1 MPHRDAWA
9 AGSLAVVVPLLAPP
23 ATGWHDGAH
32 DLSRTHPW
40 GLTMLGRGSLVV
52 PPQQLRH
59 HPIGEAR
66 VRGALAPAGDD
77 YHVWINRPGDYMG
90 RFWTALPGDWE
101 LHPGC
106 FVTAV
111 EHVVHREPQE
121 AAYVVLHV
129 QLQGPAL
136 LDPVGAAAFFAHPT
150 SADDQADLGWFGAG
164 AGNRERLD
172 HRVLDGLLR
181 ELGVLDEGTYQPWER
196 PFVISHLVPRGS
208 GFRDTLPPYDLADHL
223 AVGWLAEHA
232 WAARMA
238 GGTNL
243 DLVREPELEPTPAQ
257 DSGFWLGSTWA
268 YPRQHGLSFVAA
280 RGVAARPT
288 GTDEG
293 TLGWTNADGDRPY
306 AEHAATAAL
315 AHRHAVDLVLL
326 SMRQARF
333 LRDLADRLPRTLN
346 PADQRH
352 RLRLAQQRQEE
363 LMAFR
368 SRFWVTHVPSHPEA
382 SQVLAGVQAAMGL
395 PALYAEV
402 DRQQDDVARALSIA
416 VGIER
421 EDQRDR
427 DVARTDRL
435 DARITVLGAVLAVS
449 GVVFGMAQL
458 TGEAGWSYAWVVT
471 LAAVLLSPLLLAGVL
486 AARRRPAPGRPAGV
500 EALVAEVPRRAI
512 AGQDLHAFARR
523 VADEV
528 PECADGWTS
537 TTDRHRSVEALAD
550 DVRAAV
556 YSTSAAQLRDLHA
569 RFSRHPAG
577 SDCRCA
583 GLPIGLAAVAW
594 NRHTPREVVLAVLRQ
609 PGLLGDPAADDA
621 LTAGTLEAHGAVLD
635 ADTTW
640 SLYRDSLPSTAR
652 PLTTAAVMRLS
663 RLDAV
668 AQGELWDRGRSGGP
682 GGAWAGA
689 VATLAAGIAANQQ
702 ASPEFVATVAS
713 HLWSG
718 DAAARLESVPHAF
731 AGSRDPGPVSAR
743 RRTLHDLFLARLRS
757 ESGDEAGT
765 SSLEDLMAEH
775 TGQG

>member
-1 MPHRDAWA
+1 MQHRDAWA

-23 ATGWHDGAH
+23 STAWRDDTH
-32 DLSRTHPW
+32 DLSRSHPW

-59 HPIGEAR
+59 RPISEPR
-66 VRGALAPAGDD
+66 IRGALSPASDD

-136 LDPVGAAAFFAHPT
+136 LDPVGASAFFAHPT
-150 SADDQADLGWFGAG
+150 SADDQADLGWFGAESG
-164 AGNRERLD
+164 HRERLD
-172 HRVLDGLLR
+172 HRVLDVLLR

-196 PFVISHLVPRGS
+196 PFVISHLVPRGA
-208 GFRDTLPPYDLADHL
+208 GFRDTLPAYDLADHL

-232 WAARMA
+232 WAARMS
-238 GGTNL
+238 GSTNL
-243 DLVREPELEPTPAQ
+243 DLVREPELEPSPAQ
-257 DSGFWLGSTWA
+257 DAGFWLGSTWA
-268 YPRQHGLSFVAA
+268 YPQQHGLAFVAA
-280 RGVAARPT
+280 RGVGARPS

-293 TLGWTNADGDRPY
+293 ALGWTNAEGVHPY

-333 LRDLADRLPRTLN
+333 LRDLAERLPRTLN

-368 SRFWVTHVPSHPEA
+368 ARYWVTHVPSHPEA
-382 SQVLAGVQAAMGL
+382 SRVLAGVQTAMGL
-395 PALYAEV
+395 PDLYDEV
-402 DRQQDDVARALSIA
+402 ARQQDDVARALSIA

-427 DVARTDRL
+427 DVARSDRL
-435 DARITVLGAVLAVS
+435 DTRVTVLGAVLAVS

-471 LAAVLLSPLLLAGVL
+471 LSAVLLSPLLLAGVL
-486 AARRRPAPGRPAGV
+486 AARRRPDAGRPGGV

-512 AGQDLHAFARR
+512 AGQDLHAFA
-523 VADEV
+523 VHVVDEV

-537 TTDRHRSVEALAD
+537 TTDRARSVGALAA

-556 YSTSAAQLRDLHA
+556 YSTSSAQLGTLHA
-569 RFSRHPAG
+569 RFRRHPTG
-577 SDCRCA
+577 SRCRCA
-583 GLPIGLAAVAW
+583 GFPIGLAAVAW
-594 NRHTPREVVLAVLRQ
+594 NRHTPREVVLSVLRQ
-609 PGLLGDPAADDA
+609 PDLLGEPVADDA
-621 LTAGTLEAHGAVLD
+621 LAAGTLEAHGAVLD
-635 ADTTW
+635 ADTVW
-640 SLYRDSLPSTAR
+640 SLYRDTLPSTAR

-682 GGAWAGA
+682 GGAWADA
-689 VATLAAGIAANQQ
+689 VATLAAGIAANPQ
-702 ASPEFVATVAS
+702 ANAEFVATVAS

-718 DAAARLESVPHAF
+718 DAAARLESVPRAF
-731 AGSRDPGPVSAR
+731 AGSRDPGPAVTR
-743 RRTLHDLFLARLRS
+743 QRTLHDLFLARLRT
-757 ESGDEAGT
+757 ESGDVAGT
-765 SSLEDLMAEH
+765 STLEDLMAEH